1 MSKRD
6 IEIKITKDKRF
17 NVAGLT
23 VNTLDEAFDRYDK
36 KMKREPSDSNWYFL
50 VGKTIMISLTEQ
62 ERKMIE
68 ENYISSKFTNYG
80 QFSNI
85 GKEILT
91 DFGLPGNRQFVTTC
105 VNDLLNLM

>member
-23 VNTLDEAFDRYDK
+23 VDTLDEAFDRYDK

-50 VGKTIMISLTEQ
+50 TGKTTMILLNEQ
-62 ERKMIE
+62 ERKIVKE
-68 ENYISSKFTNYG
+68 HCINSKFTNNK

-85 GKEILT
+85 GKEILA
-91 DFGLPGNRQFVTTC
+91 DFGFPGNRQFVTTC
-105 VNDLLNLM
+105 VNDLLKLM

>member
-23 VNTLDEAFDRYDK
+23 VDTLDETFTRYDK
-36 KMKREPSDSNWYFL
+36 KMKREQSDSNWYSLYVDKSL
-50 VGKTIMISLTEQ
+50 VD
-62 ERKMIE
+62 IE
-68 ENYISSKFTNYG
+68 NKCLIFEMW
-80 QFSNI
+80 
-85 GKEILT
+85 
-91 DFGLPGNRQFVTTC
+91 LPGNSQFVTTC